1 MKSYSL
7 IKLNKIISK
16 MISQLSQN
24 NKQINNRKVKIK
36 KFYTKFKN
44 KKVVKQ
50 IITLKINNKIIKRN
64 IKIKLY

>member
-36 KFYTKFKN
+36 KFYTRFKN

>member
-1 MKSYSL
+1 MKSYSP
-7 IKLNKIISK
+7 IKLNKIFLK

-24 NKQINNRKVKIK
+24 NKQIINRKVKIK

-50 IITLKINNKIIKRN
+50 IIMVKINHKNINRN